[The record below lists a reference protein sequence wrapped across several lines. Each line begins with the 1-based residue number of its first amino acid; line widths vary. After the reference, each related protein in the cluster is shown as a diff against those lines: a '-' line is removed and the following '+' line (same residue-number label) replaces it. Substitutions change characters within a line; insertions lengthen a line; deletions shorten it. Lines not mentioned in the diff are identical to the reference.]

1 MQFRK
6 RVVLF
11 LATGFFIGHIPFAP
25 GTFGTLIGLPICY
38 LLSRYHIGLSVVFVV
53 VFIGLSITV
62 AAAAEKV
69 LNQKDPAQIVID
81 EIAGLLVTFVG
92 IPFNLQ
98 TAVLGFIIF
107 RVFDILKPMPIRWL
121 DTKVSGGSGIVVDD
135 IVAGIYANLILRLI
149 IFIFSSGAV
158 P

>member
-1 MQFRK
+1 MQFRE

-11 LATGFFIGHIPFAP
+11 LATGFFIGHMPFAP

-38 LLSRYHIGLSVVFVV
+38 LLSRFHIGLSVVGVI
-53 VFIGLSITV
+53 VFIGLSV
-62 AAAAEKV
+62 AVASAAEKI

-98 TAVLGFIIF
+98 IAVLGFIIF
-107 RVFDILKPMPIRWL
+107 RVFDILKPVPIRSL
-121 DTKVSGGSGIVVDD
+121 ETKIRGGSGVVVDD
-135 IVAGIYANLILRLI
+135 VVAGIYANLVLRLI
-149 IFIFSSGAV
+149 IFMFGIDAV